1 MAHFHSGGDLPRGS
15 RDYLAQRLDGARDL
29 YVFALAL
36 GARQAASLGP
46 MIRESRIHFAAVI
59 EEARI
64 AGLETSEI
72 AKILAQSNI
81 EDGIRPELRAS
92 LERILAEAGS
102 PPPERPPS

>member
-1 MAHFHSGGDLPRGS
+1 MTQFQTSSDLPLGS

-29 YVFALAL
+29 YVLALAL
-36 GARQAASLGP
+36 GARQATSFGP

-64 AGLETSEI
+64 AGLDTRAI
-72 AKILAQSNI
+72 ASILAQTNV

-92 LERILAEAGS
+92 LEQLLVS
-102 PPPERPPS
+102 VDERNQ